1 MRARRSRNLEAT
13 GVVRVGLAPV
23 GRAAGGGRDPA
34 PGRGPGQG
42 GFTLVE
48 LMVVIVILAIL
59 AVVVI
64 PQVTGTSS
72 MKAQSAA
79 RLVMS
84 DLEYAQ
90 DLAITSQSDITVTFD
105 TSGNFYG
112 VSNESGPL
120 NHPITKKTYVVD
132 FDTVAGLN
140 GVSLSNASF
149 GAGSSVTFDS
159 LGAPTPDGSV
169 SVSAGDSGYR
179 VTVAPITGRVTVAVT
194 Q

>member
-1 MRARRSRNLEAT
+1 MRPERSKSHETRGVAR
-13 GVVRVGLAPV
+13 V
-23 GRAAGGGRDPA
+23 
-34 PGRGPGQG
+34 
-42 GFTLVE
+42 GFTLIE
-48 LMVVIVILAIL
+48 LIVVVVILAIM
-59 AVVVI
+59 AAVVI
-64 PQVTGTSS
+64 PYVTGTSS

-132 FDTVAGLN
+132 FDTLAGLS
-140 GVSLSNASF
+140 GVSLTAASF
-149 GAGSSVTFDS
+149 GGGSSVTFDS
-159 LGAPTPDGSV
+159 LGAPSPDGSV
-169 SVSAGDSGYR
+169 NVSAGVSGYQ
-179 VTVAPITGRVTVAVT
+179 VTVAPITGRVTVAEVN
-194 Q
+194 